1 MCCPPLR
8 PPRCTQLPRRRQKP
22 PLKERTSLRA
32 AQSWRSSGGDGAA
45 RPRNMPCSASCHWGL
60 MVPPAQHLLCSLCKI
75 RRQWFYAS
83 AYQVILCRC

>member
-32 AQSWRSSGGDGAA
+32 AQSWRSSGGDRAA
-45 RPRNMPCSASCHWGL
+45 QPGNMPCSASCHWGL
-60 MVPPAQHLLCSLCKI
+60 MVHHSFQPSIFCAAFVKSGGNGFMLLHTK
-75 RRQWFYAS
+75 
-83 AYQVILCRC
+83 